1 MTFAT
6 RHRTIPAALLCLALL
21 PAFAGPA
28 AAQDEG
34 DVGKLREALRRAT
47 VDLRTAQNQATALQ
61 SQLSQAQQT
70 IATRDAEAKQLRT
83 QIGQVQGRL
92 DAATEKA
99 DGLQTELDTAAKTL
113 ETTQGELDQTRR
125 SLGRTQGQLHDTEG
139 RRATAQAGFDQTA
152 GFLKACEASNDQLLK
167 VGREVLAAYDGKD
180 LGDVLTQNEPFTQLK
195 SVEMENIIQDLQD
208 KLTDARYRKP
218 AK

>member
-1 MTFAT
+1 MLAT
-6 RHRTIPAALLCLALL
+6 RHRTIPALCLALL
-21 PAFAGPA
+21 LAGPA
-28 AAQDEG
+28 VAQEES
-34 DVGKLREALRRAT
+34 DVGRLREALRRAT

-83 QIGQVQGRL
+83 QIGQLQGRL
-92 DAATEKA
+92 DAAAEKA
-99 DGLQTELDTAAKTL
+99 DGLQAELDTAAATL
-113 ETTQGELDQTRR
+113 ESTRGELDQTRR
-125 SLGRTQGQLHDTEG
+125 SLGRTQGQLRDTEG
-139 RRATAQAGFDQTA
+139 RRATAQAGLEQTS
-152 GFLKACEASNDQLLK
+152 GFLKACEAANDQLYK

>member
-1 MTFAT
+1 MLAT
-6 RHRTIPAALLCLALL
+6 RPRTIPALCLALL
-21 PAFAGPA
+21 LAGPA
-28 AAQDEG
+28 AAQEES
-34 DVGKLREALRRAT
+34 DVGRLREALRRAT

-83 QIGQVQGRL
+83 QIGQLQGRL
-92 DAATEKA
+92 DAAAEKA
-99 DGLQTELDTAAKTL
+99 DGLQAELDTAAATL
-113 ETTQGELDQTRR
+113 ETTRGELDQTRR
-125 SLGRTQGQLHDTEG
+125 GLGRTQGQLRDTEG
-139 RRATAQAGFDQTA
+139 RRATAQAGLDQTS
-152 GFLKACEASNDQLLK
+152 GFLKACEAANDQLYK

-195 SVEMENIIQDLQD
+195 RVEMETIIQDLQD

>member
-1 MTFAT
+1 MFAA
-6 RHRTIPAALLCLALL
+6 RPRTISALAFCLALL

-28 AAQDEG
+28 AAQEES
-34 DVGKLREALRRAT
+34 DVAKLREALRRAT
-47 VDLRTAQNQATALQ
+47 VDLRTAQNQATSLQ

-83 QIGQVQGRL
+83 QIGQLQGRL

-99 DGLQTELDTAAKTL
+99 DGLQAELDTAAETL
-113 ETTQGELDQTRR
+113 KTTQGELDQTRR
-125 SLGRTQGQLHDTEG
+125 SLGRTQGQLRDTEG
-139 RRATAQAGFDQTA
+139 RRATAQAGLEQTS
-152 GFLKACEASNDQLLK
+152 GFLKACQASNDQLYK
-167 VGREVLAAYDGKD
+167 VGHEVLAAYDGKD

>member
-1 MTFAT
+1 MMLAT
-6 RHRTIPAALLCLALL
+6 RHRTIPAALLCLAVLAGL
-21 PAFAGPA
+21 AGPA
-28 AAQDEG
+28 AAQEES
-34 DVGKLREALRRAT
+34 DVGKLRDALRRAT
-47 VDLRTAQNQATALQ
+47 VDLRTAQNQANSLQ

-139 RRATAQAGFDQTA
+139 RRATAQAGLDQTS
-152 GFLKACEASNDQLLK
+152 GFLKACQASNDQLYK

-208 KLTDARYRKP
+208 KLTDARYRTPSK
-218 AK
+218 